1 MKIAIYGAGG
11 FGREIAPI
19 ARRLIAQETG
29 KGTPAP
35 GSLVFVDD
43 NTSQHDRQRDIP
55 VLPLSEASD
64 YRFAIAVADAAIR
77 RKLAEKTSGQAI
89 SLIAAT
95 AIIGPEVAIGEGA
108 VICDFA
114 IVTASATIGRQ
125 FHCNIYSYVA
135 HDCVVGD
142 FVTLAP
148 RVCVNGNTVI
158 EDDVYIG
165 TGAVLRNGVK
175 DRPLRIGKGAII
187 GMGAVVT
194 KDVPAGVTVVG
205 NPARIKGA

>member
-19 ARRLIAQETG
+19 ARRLIAQEDG
-29 KGTPAP
+29 HG

-43 NTSQHDRQRDIP
+43 DVRQHARDRVVPVIP
-55 VLPLSEASD
+55 FEEARG
-64 YRFAIAVADAAIR
+64 YRFVLATAAAKVR
-77 RKLAEKTSGQAI
+77 RKLADKTAGQSI
-89 SLIAAT
+89 SLVAST
-95 AIIGPEVAIGEGA
+95 AIIGPDVSIGEGA
-108 VICDFA
+108 VICDFS
-114 IVTASATIGRQ
+114 VLTTSATIGRQ
-125 FHCNIYSYVA
+125 FHCNIFSHVG

-148 RVCVNGNTVI
+148 RVSVNGNTVI

-165 TGAVLRNGVK
+165 TGAILLNGIPG
-175 DRPLRIGKGAII
+175 RPLRVGKGATI

-194 KDVPAGVTVVG
+194 ADVPPGVTVFG
-205 NPARIKGA
+205 NPARILRA

>member
-19 ARRLIAQETG
+19 ARRLIARSG
-29 KGTPAP
+29 ADSPRA
-35 GSLVFVDD
+35 LVFVDD
-43 NTSQHDRQRDIP
+43 DGAQHTSAGAIP
-55 VLPLSEASD
+55 VLPFDEARD
-64 YRFAIAVADAAIR
+64 YRFAIAIASAAVR
-77 RKLAEKTSGQAI
+77 RKLADKTRGQAV
-89 SLIAAT
+89 SLIAPT
-95 AIIGPEVAIGEGA
+95 AIVGPDVTIGEGA
-108 VICDFA
+108 VMCDFA
-114 IVTASATIGRQ
+114 MITASAVIGRQ

-148 RVCVNGNTVI
+148 RVSVNGNTVI

-165 TGAVLRNGVK
+165 TGAILRNGVPG
-175 DRPLRIGKGAII
+175 RPLRIGKGAVI

-194 KDVPAGVTVVG
+194 KDVPAGVTVIG
-205 NPARIKGA
+205 NPARIKDA